1 MGGDICGQ
9 RRRYLRARTEIS
21 GQRRRYLR
29 ARTEISAGKDG
40 DISGQGRGYPPQCRV
55 TGRQDKAYIDLNS
68 ANRYRLG
75 RVKAIIHV
83 LLYVL
88 GKSVVWR
95 FRNVDGLLRVS
106 LWSNNGS
113 EWTVFARFLCVNFA
127 RNFKERK
134 KNVPDLSNFIVKLR
148 KAKVS

>member
-21 GQRRRYLR
+21 LD
-29 ARTEISAGKDG
+29 KDG
-40 DISGQGRGYPPQCRV
+40 DIPPQCRV
-55 TGRQDKAYIDLNS
+55 TGRQDKAYIDLKS

-88 GKSVVWR
+88 GKSVV
-95 FRNVDGLLRVS
+95 
-106 LWSNNGS
+106 
-113 EWTVFARFLCVNFA
+113 
-127 RNFKERK
+127 
-134 KNVPDLSNFIVKLR
+134 
-148 KAKVS
+148 